1 MAAHPALHAL
11 SAAALTAAILAAR
24 WWATR
29 SARDARY
36 SASTARPGRRA
47 APATTRADAAH
58 ERVAELHPEL
68 LDPALRDTDALLDQY
83 WSKLASLYPNR
94 DGQRH

>member
-11 SAAALTAAILAAR
+11 SAAVITTAILAAR

-29 SARDARY
+29 SARDTRHGV
-36 SASTARPGRRA
+36 SRPPWRRA
-47 APATTRADAAH
+47 APTAPSAETAH
-58 ERVAELHPEL
+58 ERGAELHAEL
-68 LDPALRDTDALLDQY
+68 LDPALRDTDAHLDRY

-94 DGQRH
+94 EGERR